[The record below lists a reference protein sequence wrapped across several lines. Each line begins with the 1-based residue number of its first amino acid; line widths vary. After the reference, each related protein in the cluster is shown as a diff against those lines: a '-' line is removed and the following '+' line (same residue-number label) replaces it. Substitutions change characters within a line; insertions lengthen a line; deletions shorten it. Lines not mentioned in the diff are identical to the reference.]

1 MGRGEEPREG
11 GGEEPKAASLS
22 LPSHRASLSLSS
34 HRASLSPSSRQAPTV
49 SRGQPLE
56 GASQRHEGF
65 SHTTT
70 MGTRPTQSTKVRHT
84 PRRSVPRYVSPFVGA
99 RYPVQSGQVGA
110 GRTAQAFV
118 SWDLSAQSGGAS
130 NLPSPWERPGVGSKD
145 ILLSPSAGLR
155 RPYHHPRCVR
165 VLVAR
170 IIVFINQRE
179 TRNSE
184 DKQI

>member
-34 HRASLSPSSRQAPTV
+34 HRASLSPSSRQV

-65 SHTTT
+65 SHTAT

-110 GRTAQAFV
+110 G
-118 SWDLSAQSGGAS
+118 WSAQRRCTGIS
-130 NLPSPWERPGVGSKD
+130 LPSPGVRRTFHHPVGSGVPVGARPGFGSKD
-145 ILLSPSAGLR
+145 ILLSRHFPTIAVN
-155 RPYHHPRCVR
+155 P
-165 VLVAR
+165 A
-170 IIVFINQRE
+170 
-179 TRNSE
+179 T
-184 DKQI
+184 

>member
-99 RYPVQSGQVGA
+99 RYPVQSGQVIE
-110 GRTAQAFV
+110 GRQRP
-118 SWDLSAQSGGAS
+118 
-130 NLPSPWERPGVGSKD
+130 NLKSEDS
-145 ILLSPSAGLR
+145 GLR
-155 RPYHHPRCVR
+155 ACFSEAKVSLWMCENGTGHEESRGP
-165 VLVAR
+165 
-170 IIVFINQRE
+170 
-179 TRNSE
+179 TRR
-184 DKQI
+184 